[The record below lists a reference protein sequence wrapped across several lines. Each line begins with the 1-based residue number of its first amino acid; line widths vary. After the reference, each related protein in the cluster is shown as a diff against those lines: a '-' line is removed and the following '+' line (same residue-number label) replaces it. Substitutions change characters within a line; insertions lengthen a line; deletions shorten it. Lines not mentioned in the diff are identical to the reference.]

1 MAWEKRQNGRKYFY
15 LCRRM
20 PDGRVHKQYLGNGL
34 RAEMESLRLES
45 KAFQKQIDSQLRQRI
60 AELESMAEDYAS
72 STRLLLDAHLYATG
86 YHNPKSRGWR
96 KRRSVQMIKS
106 AECENQEQ
114 GDSDL
119 EPGEWVS
126 EQANLEEV
134 VRRCRNGD
142 RDALVTLRRA
152 MQEDPNLFSQLGHIA
167 AKVQTEWVRA
177 LSGHDLFER
186 ELIFKRA
193 RELRQGLIEEG
204 TGSHLERL
212 MVDHVVATHLEQGFH
227 GLIEA
232 RCIGK
237 GIELPKFE
245 VEASQRAARRHE
257 KALAALTTIRAL
269 APRIEAHVELV
280 SEEPTEEAACEQTT
294 SHAHAHAHVE
304 TNRMTAVFDRT
315 QHPVPLN

>member
-45 KAFQKQIDSQLRQRI
+45 KAFQKQVDSQLRDRI
-60 AELESMAEDYAS
+60 VELDSMAEDYAS
-72 STRLLLDAHLYATG
+72 STLLLLEAHLYAAG
-86 YHNPKSRGWR
+86 YHDPKRRGWR
-96 KRRSVQMIKS
+96 KRRSVQMNKS

-114 GDSDL
+114 GGSDL

-126 EQANLEEV
+126 EKVTLDEV
-134 VRRCRNGD
+134 VRRCRDGD
-142 RDALVTLRRA
+142 QDALVTLRRA
-152 MQEDPNLFSQLGHIA
+152 MKEHPDLFSQRGHIA

-177 LSGHDLFER
+177 LTGHDLFER
-186 ELIFKRA
+186 EVMFNRT

-212 MVDHVVATHLEQGFH
+212 MVDHLVATHLEQGFH

-232 RCIGK
+232 RCVGK

-269 APRIEAHVELV
+269 APRMESHAELV
-280 SEEPTEEAACEQTT
+280 SEEPTEEKACEQTT
-294 SHAHAHAHVE
+294 SHAYAYAE
-304 TNRMTAVFDRT
+304 NNRMTAVFDRT
-315 QHPVPLN
+315 RHPVPLN